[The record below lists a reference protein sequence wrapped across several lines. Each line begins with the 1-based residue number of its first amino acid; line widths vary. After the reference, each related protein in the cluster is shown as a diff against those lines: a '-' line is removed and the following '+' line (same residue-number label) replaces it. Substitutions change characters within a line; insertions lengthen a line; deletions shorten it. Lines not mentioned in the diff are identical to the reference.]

1 MEKSKKA
8 VHTGVSRTVLVRE
21 LAAFEKRLNKNL
33 DSRFA
38 ISDKRMDKRMDAR
51 FETFEERL
59 VQRVEA
65 RLDSRLDMQ
74 TESLKLY
81 VNGRFTQVND
91 RFDKLEGRFD
101 NLEGRFDNLEGR
113 VDKLEGSLDNLD
125 KKVDKLGK
133 KIDVN
138 TAGLVEMFER
148 GFGEVLGVR
157 KQVDNHETRISSLES
172 KSIS

>member
-101 NLEGRFDNLEGR
+101 NLEG
-113 VDKLEGSLDNLD
+113 SLDNLD